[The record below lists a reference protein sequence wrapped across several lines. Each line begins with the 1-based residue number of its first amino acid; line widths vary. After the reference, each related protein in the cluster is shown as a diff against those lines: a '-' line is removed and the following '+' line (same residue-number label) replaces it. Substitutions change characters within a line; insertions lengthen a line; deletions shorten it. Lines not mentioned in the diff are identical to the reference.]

1 MRGRFSVDVTLL
13 PDLEHYL
20 IQDGATPR
28 GPDHVVDVYTGPLTS
43 LEMDKVV
50 RAVFDA
56 EKSISP
62 AEAGDGEK
70 SQGKKR
76 RIPPVMK
83 LDQGKSLVCEVD
95 RFERVLRKVMEEAS
109 KVMSLG
115 NNMEMDS

>member
-1 MRGRFSVDVTLL
+1 MDVTLL

-50 RAVFDA
+50 RAVFDS
-56 EKSISP
+56 ERIIP
-62 AEAGDGEK
+62 AETGDDEK
-70 SQGKKR
+70 MQGKNR
-76 RIPPVMK
+76 LAPPVMK
-83 LDQGKSLVCEVD
+83 LDQGKSLVCEVE
-95 RFERVLRKVMEEAS
+95 RSERVLRKVMEEAS
-109 KVMSLG
+109 KVMGLG

>member
-50 RAVFDA
+50 HAVFDA
-56 EKSISP
+56 EKSVSL
-62 AEAGDGEK
+62 AETGDEK
-70 SQGKKR
+70 GQGKKR
-76 RIPPVMK
+76 HVPPVMK

-109 KVMSLG
+109 KVMGLG